1 MTLENKW
8 VRGAIPALLI
18 HCSIGTVYCWSQLKD
33 EIALSINCPTSE
45 IEWAFSLAIFFLG
58 MSAAFG
64 GNLVEKNVKHS
75 ATLSAICFGLGM
87 IGTSA
92 SIALNSI
99 LGVLACY
106 GCLMGIGLGI
116 GYLTPVKTLMMWFS
130 EHKGLATGIA
140 ITGFGLAK
148 VIASPIIEILLRH
161 ITIAELFFYLG
172 IAYTLLMSIGSLL
185 IKKPNG
191 CEKVR
196 GKKIKLKESF
206 QIILN
211 KQYLAIWFV
220 FFINITCGLAL
231 ISQEKTIVSQIGMTE
246 SLALIASL
254 TAAFN
259 SIGRF
264 GYSTLSDKMKDRSMV
279 YVSIFLSC
287 ATLCTLVHIF
297 AFNNIQIL
305 LAMVVIGCLVGCNA
319 GYGGGFSTLPSL
331 LSDKF
336 GMKNVSV
343 IHGFALSAW
352 AWAGLIGNHLGHYFL
367 SNHGLAVLFLIL
379 SALYLIAY
387 WITRIFIWRK

>member
-8 VRGAIPALLI
+8 VRGAIPALFI

-99 LGVLACY
+99 LGVLTCY

-161 ITIAELFFYLG
+161 ITIAELK
-172 IAYTLLMSIGSLL
+172 A
-185 IKKPNG
+185 
-191 CEKVR
+191 
-196 GKKIKLKESF
+196 
-206 QIILN
+206 
-211 KQYLAIWFV
+211 
-220 FFINITCGLAL
+220 
-231 ISQEKTIVSQIGMTE
+231 
-246 SLALIASL
+246 
-254 TAAFN
+254 
-259 SIGRF
+259 
-264 GYSTLSDKMKDRSMV
+264 
-279 YVSIFLSC
+279 
-287 ATLCTLVHIF
+287 
-297 AFNNIQIL
+297 
-305 LAMVVIGCLVGCNA
+305 
-319 GYGGGFSTLPSL
+319 
-331 LSDKF
+331 KF
-336 GMKNVSV
+336 GQTSGTGDTGGVETTKYIRFVENPEKECTE
-343 IHGFALSAW
+343 W
-352 AWAGLIGNHLGHYFL
+352 GL
-367 SNHGLAVLFLIL
+367 
-379 SALYLIAY
+379 
-387 WITRIFIWRK
+387 